1 MNGRT
6 LLVRALVTVVG
17 IATLVSSAAVVLAR
31 WDAIAGAATGL
42 RPAWLA
48 LGAVLLGLCY
58 GIICILWW
66 ALVRC
71 LGAPLQLGTALHA
84 FALAQL
90 PKYVPGRVV
99 GHGVRASVLR
109 SAGVPMPV
117 SIASLALEGAL
128 SLMGA
133 LAVAAGGLLL
143 GIRVTDGA
151 ATRWL
156 LLAFGAAIVAGAL
169 GLLVRWP
176 HGRWRERLGIAG
188 LAGRRADLVLITAG
202 YAVSWLPI
210 GTAYWFLANAVTPLD
225 AAHFLPLMVAVAVA
239 TGIGQLAIVAPGGI
253 GVREG
258 ALFLFARA
266 WMPDPQALL
275 FVSLSRAVVIGIEA
289 ALTLGGVAY
298 SVAREPR
305 SPATPSAPP
314 AA

>member
-1 MNGRT
+1 MKGRT
-6 LLVRALVTVVG
+6 LFVRVLVAVVG

-48 LGAVLLGLCY
+48 LGAVVLGLCY
-58 GIICILWW
+58 GFLCVLWW

-71 LGAPLQLGTALHA
+71 LGAPLRLSTALHA

-109 SAGVPMPV
+109 TTGVPVPV
-117 SIASLALEGAL
+117 AIASLALEGVL
-128 SLMGA
+128 GLLGA
-133 LAVAAGGLLL
+133 LAVAAGGLLV

-156 LLAFGAAIVAGAL
+156 LLAFGAAILAGTL
-169 GLLVRWP
+169 GLFVRWP
-176 HGRWRERLGIAG
+176 HGGWRERLGLAG
-188 LAGRRADLVLITAG
+188 LTGRRSRLLVITGG
-202 YAVSWLPI
+202 YAASWLPI
-210 GTAYWFLANAVTPLD
+210 GLAYWLLANAVTPFD
-225 AAHFLPLMVAVAVA
+225 VAHFLPLMVAVAVA

-266 WMPDPQALL
+266 WMSDPQALL
-275 FVSLSRAVVIGIEA
+275 FVSLSRAVAIGIEA
-289 ALTLGGVAY
+289 ALTLGATAY
-298 SVAREPR
+298 SLVRASRT
-305 SPATPSAPP
+305 PAAPSRPP